1 MKSVKKR
8 FRTTLARL
16 EDIAAE
22 LRLLAEDVA
31 ILAPVGELAESV
43 LGACE
48 ILQRE
53 ARQLHKADFVEW
65 MLDNEVLYRLDELAD
80 GDVISLLEER
90 FAQALGEAAD
100 GQVAEMLRQLLG
112 KLDKKLVLLHEN
124 IQQLGGL
131 LNEAQ

>member
-16 EDIAAE
+16 EDIAVE
-22 LRLLAEDVA
+22 LRLLAEDVV
-31 ILAPVGELAESV
+31 ILAPVRELAESV

-48 ILQRE
+48 VLQRE

-80 GDVISLLEER
+80 GDLISLLEER
-90 FAQALGEAAD
+90 FALALGESAD
-100 GQVAEMLRQLLG
+100 GQVAEILRQLLE
-112 KLDKKLVLLHEN
+112 KLEKKLVLLHEN

-131 LNEAQ
+131 LNEV